1 MRNAPWTVWRK
12 RDLAY
17 QILIHALA
25 VVGMAALFVWATE
38 ARGQDRVLI
47 EVNDRVNA
55 SIRYVRQSDGME
67 SARVL
72 PTEGDC
78 DDYVWSKMMLLA
90 REGVAMQRMAPTPV
104 RYRGQEHVVLVVDDA
119 WVLDNIERRV
129 VPVETARRYYA
140 F

>member
-25 VVGMAALFVWATE
+25 VVGMVALFMWATE
-38 ARGQDRVLI
+38 ARGQDRVLV

-55 SIRYVRQSDGME
+55 SIRYVRQNDGID

-72 PTEGDC
+72 PAVGDC
-78 DDYVWSKMMLLA
+78 DDFVWSKFMLLA
-90 REGVAMQRMAPTPV
+90 REGVSMQRMEPTPV
-104 RYRGQEHVVLVVDDA
+104 RYRGQEHVVLVVDNA